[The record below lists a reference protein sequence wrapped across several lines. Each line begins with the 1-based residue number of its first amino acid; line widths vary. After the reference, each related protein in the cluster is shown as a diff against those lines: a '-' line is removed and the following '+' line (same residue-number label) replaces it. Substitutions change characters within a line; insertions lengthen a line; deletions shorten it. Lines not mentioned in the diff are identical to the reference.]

1 MTFRSKVRRTGYFLV
16 VAVFALAMYSAVRPE
31 PAQAYGLL
39 STRYIRM
46 SSSANG
52 ATNTAY
58 AVGFSTVTAGQ
69 TIGSVVIKF
78 CANNPIMGDACT
90 PPTGFLTN
98 KASLTM
104 NSLAGPVT
112 GLSLNVAQSTGDNML
127 VFTRATQ
134 QTNVTNGAVSFVLGN
149 GTTNGLTN
157 PTNSNT
163 TFYAR
168 IMIFSQTTPDTTQ
181 AKENATTANGGPT
194 DAGGT
199 AMSTANVLNVTA
211 KVQETLIFCVYT
223 GANCAAGG
231 TAVALGDGN
240 GVLSDTTVTYTNTA
254 NFDLASNAL
263 GGVAVK
269 LKGDTLTS
277 GAFTI
282 TPHGSSGPSNYN
294 CVADSAATNVE
305 QFGIRVSALGAGQTN
320 PTGANQLRDNY
331 GCLAGNHKFELAEI
345 NTVYGQDIVHTPGAT
360 DRSSSQIELAAKAAG
375 TTEAGIY
382 TTTLQL
388 IATATY

>member
-16 VAVFALAMYSAVRPE
+16 VAVFALAIYSAVRPE
-31 PAQAYGLL
+31 PALAYGLL
-39 STRYIRM
+39 SSRSIRM

-58 AVGFSTVTAGQ
+58 AVGFTTVTNNQ
-69 TIGSVVIKF
+69 SIGSVVIKF
-78 CANNPIMGDACT
+78 CANNPIIGDACT
-90 PPTGFLTN
+90 TPTGFNANAATLTLN
-98 KASLTM
+98 TLT
-104 NSLAGPVT
+104 GPIT
-112 GLSLNVAQSTGDNML
+112 GLTIDTAQSTAGSITNTL
-127 VFTRATQ
+127 VLTRTQ
-134 QTNVTNGAVSFVLGN
+134 APVANGAVSFVLGN
-149 GTTNGLTN
+149 GTSNGITN
-157 PTNSNT
+157 PGNSNV

-168 IMIFSQTTPDTTQ
+168 ILVFASTAPSLLP
-181 AKENATTANGGPT
+181 ANENTAS
-194 DAGGT
+194 DAGGV
-199 AMSTANVLNVTA
+199 ALSTANVLNVTA

-231 TAVALGDGN
+231 NAVALGDTN
-240 GVLSDTTVTYTNTA
+240 GVLSDTAVTYTSNA

-282 TPHGSSGPSNYN
+282 TPHGEGVGPGYA
-294 CVADSAATNVE
+294 CIADSTATSIE
-305 QFGIRVSALGAGQTN
+305 QFGIRVSTLGAGQAN
-320 PTGANQLRDNY
+320 PTGQDFH
-331 GCLAGNHKFELAEI
+331 GCLAGNHKFNPTNT
-345 NTVYGQDIVHTPGAT
+345 NTVYGQNIVTTPGAT
-360 DRSSSQIELAAKAAG
+360 DRSTSVLELAAKAAG